1 MRIAIIGS
9 GMAGLSAAYDL
20 TKTGHKVVLF
30 DGAGEVGGLASGFKV
45 DSWEWTLERFYHHWF
60 ASDQHVLKLANEL
73 NCAQQILFQRP
84 DTMMYHKG
92 AFYPLDSPMSALLF
106 PGLGWGINKL
116 RFGINTL
123 YLRSTKDWHSL
134 EKISAADWMKRWAGT
149 DVYRTMW
156 EPLLK
161 AKFGSYSDDIPM
173 SWLWARIHA
182 RTAQLGTFQ
191 GGFQMFINL
200 LADKVNQQGGKI
212 QLNQTVRS
220 ITPTTDSKLQ
230 LLVNDEEL
238 IFDHCIATCSP
249 KQLLQI
255 TPSIPTQYASK
266 INNLQSIGAIV
277 LVLALKKRLT
287 NHYWFNLPAN
297 AGFPFLALV
306 EHTNFVPPSCFGG
319 EHIIY
324 CGQYLDTNHQNFLM
338 TSEEITRQYL
348 PALTRFNQNFNES
361 WINQSWVF
369 RSPYAQPVP
378 SINLSS
384 KIPELQ
390 TPIKGLWLASMSQ
403 VYPWDRGTNFAI
415 ELGRRVASH
424 LLQP

>member
-1 MRIAIIGS
+1 
-9 GMAGLSAAYDL
+9 
-20 TKTGHKVVLF
+20 
-30 DGAGEVGGLASGFKV
+30 
-45 DSWEWTLERFYHHWF
+45 
-60 ASDQHVLKLANEL
+60 
-73 NCAQQILFQRP
+73 
-84 DTMMYHKG
+84 
-92 AFYPLDSPMSALLF
+92 
-106 PGLGWGINKL
+106 
-116 RFGINTL
+116 
-123 YLRSTKDWHSL
+123 
-134 EKISAADWMKRWAGT
+134 
-149 DVYRTMW
+149 MW

-220 ITPTTDSKLQ
+220 IAPTTDSKLQ

-306 EHTNFVPPSCFGG
+306 EHTNFVSPDNFGG
-319 EHIIY
+319 EHIVY
-324 CGQYLDTNHQNFLM
+324 C
-338 TSEEITRQYL
+338 
-348 PALTRFNQNFNES
+348 
-361 WINQSWVF
+361 
-369 RSPYAQPVP
+369 
-378 SINLSS
+378 
-384 KIPELQ
+384 
-390 TPIKGLWLASMSQ
+390 
-403 VYPWDRGTNFAI
+403 
-415 ELGRRVASH
+415 
-424 LLQP
+424 